1 MLKINFT
8 TWNFVT
14 KY

>member
-1 MLKINFT
+1 MLNINFMA
-8 TWNFVT
+8 WNFVT